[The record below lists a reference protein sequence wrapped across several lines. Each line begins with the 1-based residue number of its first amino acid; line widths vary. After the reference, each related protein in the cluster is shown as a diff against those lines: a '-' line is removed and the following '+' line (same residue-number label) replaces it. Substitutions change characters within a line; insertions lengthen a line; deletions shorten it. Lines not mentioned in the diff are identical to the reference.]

1 MLKFNIFIKV
11 SIKMKNKG
19 GSKYTFSLA
28 EKKRNT
34 FLKNG
39 ELDFDNMVK

>member
-1 MLKFNIFIKV
+1 
-11 SIKMKNKG
+11 MKNKG

-28 EKKRNT
+28 ERKRNT

-39 ELDFDNMVK
+39 ELDFDNMVKWK